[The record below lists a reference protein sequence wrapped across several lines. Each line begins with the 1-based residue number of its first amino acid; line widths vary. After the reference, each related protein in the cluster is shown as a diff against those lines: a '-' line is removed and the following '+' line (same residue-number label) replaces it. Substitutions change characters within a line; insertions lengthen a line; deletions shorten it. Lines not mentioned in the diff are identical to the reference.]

1 MGKGELK
8 PSSTAKRPSLETG
21 RDGQR
26 QSRKRLVLRV
36 FAAKRKRPAVV
47 EFTAGR
53 VKLGGGAFCTSK
65 TDFSGLQTT
74 ALPQDRKEADT
85 MRFTA

>member
-1 MGKGELK
+1 MGKGESK

-21 RDGQR
+21 RDWQR
-26 QSRKRLVLRV
+26 QSRKCLVLRV

-53 VKLGGGAFCTSK
+53 ETLGGGAEEIRTL
-65 TDFSGLQTT
+65 DPHVANVVL
-74 ALPQDRKEADT
+74 
-85 MRFTA
+85 